1 MVSRPL
7 ISEEVANKIK
17 AKIIRGEIQVGERL
31 PAEQE
36 LAAEYNV
43 SIRSIREAVRY
54 LVSYHIVEIRRGI
67 GTFVCSN
74 PGISDDPLGF
84 DFMNL
89 DVLYPD
95 LIEIRL
101 MLEPEIFVLAA
112 HRGKKRDFN
121 KAADILKDIQKMN
134 LQMAQSNSA
143 ESDEQLYKKFWEYD
157 ISFHCCFYQASQN
170 EIANRI
176 LPLILNTIRNL
187 YQSPSFKSFR
197 KSPDFYSRHQAILNA
212 VLAKDDNL
220 IRQLCRLHIR
230 SGSQEGKLLLK
241 DQDGFCKEK

>member
-1 MVSRPL
+1 
-7 ISEEVANKIK
+7 
-17 AKIIRGEIQVGERL
+17 
-31 PAEQE
+31 
-36 LAAEYNV
+36 
-43 SIRSIREAVRY
+43 
-54 LVSYHIVEIRRGI
+54 
-67 GTFVCSN
+67 
-74 PGISDDPLGF
+74 
-84 DFMNL
+84 
-89 DVLYPD
+89 
-95 LIEIRL
+95 
-101 MLEPEIFVLAA
+101 
-112 HRGKKRDFN
+112 
-121 KAADILKDIQKMN
+121 MN

-212 VLAKDDNL
+212 VLAKDDDL